1 MMHGVDYNTRN
12 VVLGSRLS
20 MAPELITNEGAH
32 GTAVDIWALGV
43 TAFYLLTY
51 GQFPFP
57 GTTKVIVDNKITRY
71 EPEMSKLDHL

>member
-1 MMHGVDYNTRN
+1 
-12 VVLGSRLS
+12 
-20 MAPELITNEGAH
+20 MAPELIKNEGPH

-43 TAFYLLTY
+43 TAYYLLTY

-57 GTTKVIVDNKITRY
+57 GITKIVVDEKIKEN